1 VAESVCSF
9 ADFKVESAVSCAV
22 AAVLEA
28 LSFVE
33 YQVHVALSLA
43 AFGVPVA
50 FSSVAPTALE
60 DLSFATPQP
69 EAAEFVTSRAFLWAE
84 LVVSEAVSFV
94 LSHVSPIV

>member
-1 VAESVCSF
+1 MLVAPVAESVYSF

-33 YQVHVALSLA
+33 FQVHVALSLA
-43 AFGVPVA
+43 GFGVPVA
-50 FSSVAPTALE
+50 FSCAAPTASE

-69 EAAEFVTSRAFLWAE
+69 EAAKSVTSRAF
-84 LVVSEAVSFV
+84 S
-94 LSHVSPIV
+94 